1 MDKGLQM
8 NWLQR
13 IQAAHRYKTSKKR
26 LILHKCK
33 LFYYWIYNI
42 EKKMIIVFFSLIIV
56 GDDDKET
63 MSISISTASSQDV
76 ESVVSEK
83 ISSFGVEI
91 QNHMQANYLL
101 IFVGWCLIGF
111 KFLDQNFSILGFKCV
126 CCYHP
131 SNLMFIHIIDTYISL
146 YL

>member
-1 MDKGLQM
+1 
-8 NWLQR
+8 
-13 IQAAHRYKTSKKR
+13 
-26 LILHKCK
+26 
-33 LFYYWIYNI
+33 
-42 EKKMIIVFFSLIIV
+42 MIIVFFSLIIV

-101 IFVGWCLIGF
+101 IFDGWCLIGF
-111 KFLDQNFSILGFKCV
+111 KFLDQNFSILGFKYVCV
-126 CCYHP
+126 VTIYQILCLYV
-131 SNLMFIHIIDTYISL
+131 LKIHT
-146 YL
+146 

>member
-13 IQAAHRYKTSKKR
+13 IQAAHRYKTSKER

-101 IFVGWCLIGF
+101 IFDGWCLIGF

-126 CCYHP
+126 CVVTIYQILCLYV
-131 SNLMFIHIIDTYISL
+131 LKIHT
-146 YL
+146 